1 MYPLVRPERNGL
13 EDFDRIVSLR
23 RVVTRALLNQNRTQ
37 IAEAYDD
44 YLTGSGNG
52 ALLCPIKITNRC
64 AKALKSNFDSLDSG
78 RSHDFLRDEILGSAL
93 HDACPY
99 CNATSV
105 DSLDHALPRAVYPEF
120 SILAQNL
127 VPACATCNRKK
138 GDECFQET
146 GRNLMHPYF
155 VHIPVEPILFAAV
168 AVGAREVTWEF
179 YLQQNGCID
188 DDQFESIE
196 NLFNLLDL
204 ADRYFRISVGDI
216 MDRTAHLD
224 ELHQAGGLTEIR
236 RYFQG
241 EANSARRRRGEN
253 YWKTAILRA
262 LADSDD
268 FCDGGHRLLG

>member
-1 MYPLVRPERNGL
+1 MYPLVRPKRNGL
-13 EDFDRIVSLR
+13 EDFDSIVSLR

-44 YLTGSGNG
+44 YLTRSGNG
-52 ALLCPIKITNRC
+52 ALLCPINITNGC
-64 AKALKSNFDSLDSG
+64 AEALKSNFDSLGSG
-78 RSHDFLRDEILGSAL
+78 RSHGFLRDEILGSAL

-120 SILAQNL
+120 SIFAQNL

-155 VHIPVEPILFAAV
+155 VHIPDEPILFAVV

-179 YLQQNGCID
+179 YLQQNGGID
-188 DDQFESIE
+188 DDQFESIK
-196 NLFNLLDL
+196 NLFDLLELAERYSQVSAGAITDL
-204 ADRYFRISVGDI
+204 TGYLDDLHQSGGANESRRFLQKVGD
-216 MDRTAHLD
+216 
-224 ELHQAGGLTEIR
+224 
-236 RYFQG
+236 
-241 EANSARRRRGEN
+241 SARKARGEN
-253 YWKTAILRA
+253 YWKTAIFRA

>member
-1 MYPLVRPERNGL
+1 MSCQGRCIQNFQFSRRTLCQHALHAIE
-13 EDFDRIVSLR
+13 R
-23 RVVTRALLNQNRTQ
+23 RVTSASKK
-37 IAEAYDD
+37 
-44 YLTGSGNG
+44 TG
-52 ALLCPIKITNRC
+52 L
-64 AKALKSNFDSLDSG
+64 
-78 RSHDFLRDEILGSAL
+78 
-93 HDACPY
+93 
-99 CNATSV
+99 
-105 DSLDHALPRAVYPEF
+105 
-120 SILAQNL
+120 
-127 VPACATCNRKK
+127 
-138 GDECFQET
+138 
-146 GRNLMHPYF
+146 NLMHPYF
-155 VHIPVEPILFAAV
+155 VHIPDEPILFAAV

-179 YLQQNGCID
+179 YLQQNGGIE

-236 RYFQG
+236 RYFRE

-268 FCDGGHRLLG
+268 FCAGGHRLLG